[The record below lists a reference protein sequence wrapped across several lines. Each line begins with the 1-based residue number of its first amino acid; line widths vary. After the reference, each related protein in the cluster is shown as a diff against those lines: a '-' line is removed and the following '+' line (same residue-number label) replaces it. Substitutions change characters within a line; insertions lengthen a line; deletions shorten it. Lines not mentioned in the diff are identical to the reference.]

1 MLAMVTYVRQQC
13 VGNRSTY
20 SVLVHSPRLSNPL
33 SVCVHVWAMKRE
45 REDRGREAKGREAE
59 EGRGQRKEGRQ

>member
-13 VGNRSTY
+13 VGNRTTY

-33 SVCVHVWAMKRE
+33 SVCVHVWAIKRE
-45 REDRGREAKGREAE
+45 REGRRRERAE
-59 EGRGQRKEGRQ
+59 EEGGQRKEGRQ